1 MLCARTWFW
10 LNSWIFLSHNLSKW
24 SLSPNNSNDNSHKF
38 DIIWLKL
45 NQSPTFPHFKQKVQC
60 KLWNYFLYFHRTLNN
75 IHLFFLNCHLFW
87 KEIGKSMH
95 RSNIRFDQ
103 MVQVSYQP
111 WSNLGNNFP
120 CLVCPIYGSYMI
132 FLDYCK
138 QLKKCFVGKKR
149 VVRTEKL

>member
-95 RSNIRFDQ
+95 RSNIRFDR

-138 QLKKCFVGKKR
+138 QSKKCFVGKKR